1 MENNAGNNEAF
12 MEMAVEKL
20 ERQDEKLSAIQKQLE
35 NISGGIEKM
44 GDIKKDLAAIA
55 EGIKEVRYPEED
67 MRQLSENLTA
77 GILLIKY
84 PPPQKVLHE
93 HHVPKLLWIA
103 AGLLLALCITC
114 SGWFRAAR
122 KLNGFIANDTKYRW
136 LRLDT
141 TRRNFQIFLQEADS
155 LYRTQRD
162 LRETVIETENR
173 YLENIGRLEK
183 AGRLKEE
190 AKELEKKAREKFR

>member
-1 MENNAGNNEAF
+1 MEGNKGNNETF
-12 MEMAVEKL
+12 MEMAVERL
-20 ERQDEKLSAIQKQLE
+20 ERQDEKLSAIQQQLGIISGSMEQVAGIKKQLA
-35 NISGGIEKM
+35 S
-44 GDIKKDLAAIA
+44 IA

-84 PPPQKVLHE
+84 PPPQKVIHR
-93 HHVPKLLWIA
+93 HQVPKLLWIS
-103 AGLLLALCITC
+103 AGLLLSFCITC
-114 SGWFRAAR
+114 SGWFMAAK
-122 KLNGFIANDTKYRW
+122 KLHGFIANDTKYRW

-155 LYRTQRD
+155 LYMTQPD

-173 YLENIGRLEK
+173 HLENIGRLEK

-190 AKELEKKAREKFR
+190 AKELEKKVREK